1 MQHPRA
7 TGIVF
12 RRTNPMLKSPGSIW
26 QEAVA
31 LYSSIFPKGLKIK
44 NREMEIIFPNGALLK
59 FSHMQHE
66 TNMFDH
72 KGGQYSLV
80 IWDEATD
87 FSEGM
92 ITYLL
97 SRMRNAYVDYKPQM
111 FLMTNP
117 SYDSFL
123 RHWIQDYYLDHT
135 GVPIK
140 ERAGHKRYF
149 VRQGDQMIWEND
161 RQKLV
166 DIYGENSGITSFTF
180 IGANCLDNPPLLKA
194 RPDYVE
200 KLKAMGDIQRAI
212 LFDGNWF
219 AREEAAGYFK
229 RDWVTEVDFPNENA
243 NKRVRAWD
251 LASSPPSSA
260 YPDPDWSRGTL
271 MSRDKHGVITV
282 EDVESLRDRP
292 HVVKQRIF
300 DAAKKDGADTT
311 IILPLD
317 PGASAG
323 AYVRE
328 LAKELSDSGYHVK
341 LVKPEKAKVQ
351 RFKPFSSIAEAR
363 FVQVVKADWNKE
375 FYDELEAFG
384 GTTKK
389 MHDDFVDTC
398 SDAYLI
404 LSKTQVLPE
413 FSLPDFSA
421 PNAFAS
427 ASAFN

>member
-7 TGIVF
+7 TGIIF

-26 QEAVA
+26 HEAVS
-31 LYSSIFPKGLKIK
+31 LYSSIFPKNLKI
-44 NREMEIIFPNGALLK
+44 RSRDMEIIFPNGALLK

-66 TNMFDH
+66 NNMFDH

-87 FSEGM
+87 FTEPM

-149 VRQGDQMIWEND
+149 VRQGDQMIWEDD

-219 AREEAAGYFK
+219 ARETAAGYFK
-229 RDWVTEVDFPNENA
+229 RIWVTEVDAPNA
-243 NKRVRAWD
+243 NATRRVRGYD
-251 LASSPPSSA
+251 LASAPPSSG
-260 YPDPDWSRGTL
+260 YPDPDWSVGTL
-271 MSRDKHGVITV
+271 MSRDKNGVITV
-282 EDVESLRDRP
+282 EDIVKDRERP
-292 HVVKQRIF
+292 HVIKQMIF
-300 DAAKKDGADTT
+300 DTAKKDGTET
-311 IILPLD
+311 IISLPLD

-323 AYVRE
+323 AYVRG
-328 LAKELSDSGYHVK
+328 LARELSDAGYTVK
-341 LVKPEKAKVQ
+341 LIKPEKAKVL
-351 RFKPFSSIAEAR
+351 RFRPFSSISEAG
-363 FVQVVKADWNKE
+363 FVQVVKADWNKD

-384 GTTKK
+384 GTMKK
-389 MHDDFVDTC
+389 MHDDIVDTC
-398 SDAYLI
+398 SDCYLV
-404 LSKTQVLPE
+404 LSKTQVLPD
-413 FSLPDFSA
+413 FSLPDFTAA
-421 PNAFAS
+421 P
-427 ASAFN
+427 AFNFN